1 MPRQKRPHNLKYA
14 IHFKSKLRYLVPS
27 ELESRLAGTNLY
39 TKTHGGW
46 SPLAKKNGI
55 FFDLSRVEWVDLGAL
70 IQLILLTEAA
80 LRSKIQVDISL
91 PLPYLRSSEKAWME
105 KISTESGKQRVIERV

>member
-1 MPRQKRPHNLKYA
+1 MPRQKRPHNLKDA

-27 ELESRLAGTNLY
+27 ELETRLAGTNLF

-46 SPLAKKNGI
+46 SPSAKAKGI

-70 IQLILLTEAA
+70 IQLKEMF
-80 LRSKIQVDISL
+80 RDSY
-91 PLPYLRSSEKAWME
+91 PLPHGFFTFLRAA
-105 KISTESGKQRVIERV
+105 RRH